1 MPGSLPQKFDFIVWD
16 VAQTSRVN
24 RSSQVTLMII
34 LGDPSLM
41 WASLFLVLGLI
52 VWATT
57 RETEKASPVYYFSPQ
72 VPGQC
77 DHRAAHQEA
86 HPRL

>member
-1 MPGSLPQKFDFIVWD
+1 
-16 VAQTSRVN
+16 
-24 RSSQVTLMII
+24 
-34 LGDPSLM
+34 M

-57 RETEKASPVYYFSPQ
+57 RETQKASPVYYLLPQ
-72 VPGQC
+72 MPGQC

-86 HPRL
+86 HP